1 MLRPGWQRTDFHS
14 RTQAS
19 GGRPELADWL
29 SSFKRK
35 NREETP
41 DQVLELLVLEGEDA
55 GQKFTIDAN
64 NVAIARGI
72 PRSGQPG
79 AILLRDPTISGQQA
93 MISRKADG
101 TVIEHHRGAT
111 NPTLVNGQVITSAPI
126 RPGDQIQMGR
136 VKLEVR
142 GRDGFVLG
150 TLLESSGEHESQVSE
165 PDEQTDETTEV
176 RAVVVPGYSL
186 VVVSGIEGAEGKVLR
201 LNPPSNTIGRDP
213 SSAVHIDV
221 KAVSRRHAEIVW
233 EGEKLFVV
241 HHSSVNQTF
250 VNGVVVSDRVEI
262 SPGDEIQLADCVVLR
277 LDHQGPPPVSR
288 AEPPKPTSKRTES
301 PRTDPNQTSLQ
312 VRMEE
317 KLAFDREIQEKYA
330 VHGSF
335 LDVDVVGSYGMK
347 SESKRPEL
355 IIVSFERWRAWITG
369 VIEEFNGMVLN
380 SNGDELMCFFE
391 STSSCVD
398 AGRAILDRLDAFNE
412 QQNTLP
418 SPFRLRIGIHTGSS
432 LVDKKRGVA
441 YSEVLDVAGHLQKD
455 ADQNGL
461 LISEPT
467 LQALADEAGFEPAGQ
482 LEREQIATY
491 RMVR

>member
-1 MLRPGWQRTDFHS
+1 M
-14 RTQAS
+14 
-19 GGRPELADWL
+19 ADWL
-29 SSFKRK
+29 SSFKK
-35 NREETP
+35 KHTDTSPE
-41 DQVLELLVLEGEDA
+41 QVLELLVLEGEDA

-93 MISRKADG
+93 MISRRDG
-101 TVIEHHRGAT
+101 ATVIEHQRGAT
-111 NPTLVNGQVITSAPI
+111 NPTLVNGQVVTTAPI

-142 GRDGFVLG
+142 GRDGFALG
-150 TLLESSGEHESQVSE
+150 TLLESSGEHEPKAESQQADAAE
-165 PDEQTDETTEV
+165 LAGETTEV
-176 RAVVVPGYSL
+176 RPVIVPGYSL
-186 VVVSGIEGAEGKVLR
+186 TVVSGIEGKEGKPLA
-201 LNPPSNTIGRDP
+201 LTPPNSSIGRDP
-213 SSAVHIDV
+213 ASAVHVDV

-233 EGEKLFVV
+233 EGDRLFVV
-241 HHSSVNQTF
+241 HLSSVNQTF
-250 VNGVVVSDRVEI
+250 VNGAVITDRVEI
-262 SPGDEIQLADCVVLR
+262 SPGDQIQLADCVVLR
-277 LDHQGPPPVSR
+277 LDHQGPPPISGAKTSNSR
-288 AEPPKPTSKRTES
+288 APMARSDS

-317 KLAFDREIQEKYA
+317 KLAFDREIEEKYA

-347 SESKRPEL
+347 AESNRPEL
-355 IIVSFERWRAWITG
+355 IIVSFERWRAWITAI
-369 VIEEFNGMVLN
+369 IEEFNGMVLN

-398 AGRAILDRLDAFNE
+398 GGRAILDRLDAFNE
-412 QQNTLP
+412 EQNTLP

-467 LQALADEAGFEPAGQ
+467 FQALSDDVSFEPAGQ
-482 LEREQIATY
+482 LEREQIPTY
-491 RMVR
+491 RMIR